1 MNKKDLKYFFI
12 LLISM
17 VISEILNG
25 IVYLS
30 SYSLIEYFI
39 TKILISYM
47 TAEKIDIICRIIVA
61 IFAVLSYLFMSK
73 KIFCKFSN
81 KRSKH
86 IALVLLSVIIV
97 LSYLF
102 ARFSSPMG
110 GLLNSIHLSMCSPV
124 AYALYLPFLMTENTI
139 PLLSDLLFIL
149 LSPISVLL
157 IWLFSKIN
165 IRNRNSGETPCVEKD
180 LV

>member
-1 MNKKDLKYFFI
+1 MNRKDLKYFFI

-17 VISEILNG
+17 VVSEILNG

-30 SYSLIEYFI
+30 SYFLIHNFI
-39 TKILISYM
+39 AKDLMSHISG
-47 TAEKIDIICRIIVA
+47 ESIDIICRILVV

-81 KRSKH
+81 ERSKH

-102 ARFSSPMG
+102 ARFYSSMV
-110 GLLNSIHLSMCSPV
+110 GLFNTIHLSMCSPV

-165 IRNRNSGETPCVEKD
+165 IKNRNSRD
-180 LV
+180 DSL

>member
-1 MNKKDLKYFFI
+1 MNRKDLKHFFI

-73 KIFCKFSN
+73 KIFCKFSSE
-81 KRSKH
+81 RSKH
-86 IALVLLSVIIV
+86 IALVLLSIIIFLTYP
-97 LSYLF
+97 LSAY
-102 ARFSSPMG
+102 FSILSG
-110 GLLNSIHLSMCSPV
+110 WFYSIHWSMCSPV
-124 AYALYLPFLMTENTI
+124 ADVLLLPFLFLEETI
-139 PLLSDLLFIL
+139 PMLYEVLFVL
-149 LSPISVLL
+149 LSPISILF

-165 IRNRNSGETPCVEKD
+165 IRNRNSRD
-180 LV
+180 DSL

>member
-1 MNKKDLKYFFI
+1 MNRKDLKHFFI

-81 KRSKH
+81 ERSKH

-124 AYALYLPFLMTENTI
+124 AYVLYLPETTI
-139 PLLSDLLFIL
+139 PLLTDLLLAL

-165 IRNRNSGETPCVEKD
+165 IRNRTSRD
-180 LV
+180 DSL